1 MILPEKRSPLPLTK
15 LANMHRS
22 YRAHFVLSVLVIAVL
37 CLVIGGPLPTH
48 AGSADNT
55 TSPTNKKWAQSEKPE
70 NLLVIH
76 DGADPTHAFRLH
88 AVPGMFSI
96 TWLPGIEEYWDE
108 RRPAADAAGPQEIVL
123 RSLVLERVGSAGAPR
138 FHTDRYRIVGHDG
151 ENDFDKDEVA
161 RLLSTL
167 DNVLVASPL
176 YALGPS
182 GTGPWRAVTHRILLQ
197 LTGAEH
203 GAALKEVVAELGGT
217 SLERRGAAPNQWRFD
232 IPQTKG
238 PSQLSP
244 VAIAMG
250 LHRSPITRW
259 AQVDWIQQRSER
271 YVPDDPKFPEQ
282 WHLENTGQNDGIAG
296 NDIAAVPAFDLALG
310 DPEIIIAVMDS
321 GVDLDHP
328 DLAEAIVPGWDFIN
342 GDSNPSPGGSSHGTS
357 VSGLAGAPANSI
369 GVVGACPGCS
379 IMPLRMLGTS
389 DATEAEALDFGATNG
404 AAVINNSWGPTD
416 GTGVEAPIPAVM
428 AAAIDNAVTFGRDGL
443 GTVIFW
449 AAGNGH
455 PIDTCDLDGFVAYP
469 STIAVGASTDAG
481 EKSSYS
487 ELCEELDLTAPS
499 GGGGM
504 ALTTT
509 NIGGYTNHFGG
520 TSASSP
526 VATGVGA
533 LLISAAPELPWTGV
547 REVLRNTAQKID
559 PGDADYNTSGHSLS
573 YGYGRVD
580 AFAAVSAELAYLS
593 VTPGT
598 PHCTTELAVAIYA
611 PDLDSE
617 TISVVASSP
626 SEPDG
631 ETFVLARSGDG
642 VFEGELALHDA
653 ADFTPIGEDELLGVS
668 DGEELL
674 IFSPDLEQEVALT
687 VDCAAPVIGAVTLVE
702 LHHWGAQ
709 LSWETSEDAVTTLS
723 WFPGENSTTGE
734 TYSTEHLV
742 WALDLAPCTPHS
754 ANIEASDRNGNTATS
769 QEVITWVTPG
779 NPNDLPEDALEGAD
793 PCDSS
798 TWYEDITPPDG
809 EGCQCAGED
818 GAGCSGVGENTS
830 GGGKLLATAAF
841 LLPLASRRRR
851 RRPPSS

>member
-1 MILPEKRSPLPLTK
+1 V
-15 LANMHRS
+15 
-22 YRAHFVLSVLVIAVL
+22 VLSTLVA
-37 CLVIGGPLPTH
+37 GPAPAR
-48 AGSADNT
+48 AGNADNPDDPD
-55 TSPTNKKWAQSEKPE
+55 SPILEQPTRTETA
-70 NLLVIH
+70 LVIH
-76 DGADPTHAFRLH
+76 DGADPARALPLQV
-88 AVPGMFSI
+88 VPEMFSI
-96 TWLPGIEEYWDE
+96 TWLPGIEERWDE
-108 RRPAADAAGPQEIVL
+108 RRPAADAAGPDEIVL
-123 RSLVLERVGSAGAPR
+123 PDLVLERIGSAGAAR
-138 FHTDRYRIVGHDG
+138 FHTDRYRTSDRGPEDHRDAH
-151 ENDFDKDEVA
+151 EVA
-161 RLLSTL
+161 QQLATL
-167 DNVLVASPL
+167 PHVLVASPL
-176 YALGPS
+176 YALGPG

-197 LTGAEH
+197 LSGPEH
-203 GAALKEVVAELGGT
+203 GSALKQLVSQLGGS
-217 SLERRGAAPNQWRFD
+217 SLQRRGAAPDQWRFD
-232 IPQTKG
+232 IPAAKG
-238 PSQLSP
+238 TPQPSP
-244 VAIAMG
+244 VAIAMR

-282 WHLENTGQNDGIAG
+282 WHLENTGQNNGVAG

-310 DPEIIIAVMDS
+310 DPKIVIAVMDS

-369 GVVGACPGCS
+369 GVVGSCPGCS

-389 DATEAEALDFGATNG
+389 DATEAEALDYGATNG

-416 GTGVEAPIPAVM
+416 GTGIEAPIPAVM

-499 GGGGM
+499 GGGGTS
-504 ALTTT
+504 LTTT

-533 LLISAAPELPWTGV
+533 LLISAAPDLPWTGV
-547 REVLRNTAQKID
+547 REVLRNSAQKID
-559 PGDADYNTSGHSLS
+559 PGDADYDASGHSLS

-593 VTPGT
+593 VTPGN
-598 PHCTTELAVAIYA
+598 PNCGTELAVTIYA

-617 TISVVASSP
+617 TLPVLATSP
-626 SEPDG
+626 SEADG
-631 ETFVLARSGDG
+631 ETFLLARNGDG
-642 VFEGELALHDA
+642 VFAGGITLHDA
-653 ADFTPIGEDELLGVS
+653 AEFTPTGGDDLLGVI
-668 DGEELL
+668 DGEDVL
-674 IFSPDLEQEVALT
+674 IASEDIEQEVGLT
-687 VDCAAPVIGAVTLVE
+687 VDCAAPTIGEVTLQE
-702 LHHWGAQ
+702 LHYWGAL
-709 LSWETSEDAVTTLS
+709 LSWETSEDAITTLS
-723 WFPGENSTTGE
+723 WFPGEAGTTSD

-754 ANIEASDRNGNTATS
+754 ADIEAFDRTGNRTTS
-769 QEVITWVTPG
+769 EEVITWVTPG
-779 NPNDLPEDALEGAD
+779 NASELPEDALEGAD
-793 PCDSS
+793 PCDST
-798 TWYEDITPPDG
+798 TWYEPPDGDG
-809 EGCQCAGED
+809 EGCQCTGED
-818 GAGCSGVGENTS
+818 GSGAGCSGASESRS
-830 GGGKLLATAAF
+830 GGNKLLVVTAL
-841 LLPLASRRRR
+841 LLPLVGRRRR
-851 RRPPSS
+851 RHSGS